1 MELHELMSKPI
12 MKMMVRSITS
22 KKKITYSTVMSR
34 WAMFKIILN
43 IKLGIDITL
52 YTYK

>member
-1 MELHELMSKPI
+1 MELHELLSKPI
-12 MKMMVRSITS
+12 MKMMVGSITS
-22 KKKITYSTVMSR
+22 KKITYSTVMSR